1 MYQIA
6 LCDDMEEEL
15 KQVEGLLELYRK
27 QNPALEYQT
36 EWFASAEEFS
46 EQINTSESAPD
57 ILLMDIFMPGKTGV
71 EVVREM
77 RGKGY
82 KMPVIFLTTS
92 TEHALNAYEVDAL
105 QYLVKP
111 LEHGKFFHA
120 MDIAFAAVKT
130 EKKTFLVKI
139 SGGVRQIDPDEV
151 LYCEAQRNYQ
161 VIYLEN
167 DNIRVRMKAWELH
180 ETLEK
185 FSEYYRCGSS
195 YIFNLKHVTAIGR
208 EEVCMDN
215 GSSVYLSRKRIAEFK
230 KKYFAYHF
238 GENYA
243 INIP

>member
-36 EWFASAEEFS
+36 EWFANAEEFS
-46 EQINTSESAPD
+46 EQINASESAPD

-111 LEHGKFFHA
+111 LEQGKFFHA

-139 SGGVRQIDPDEV
+139 SGGVR
-151 LYCEAQRNYQ
+151 
-161 VIYLEN
+161 
-167 DNIRVRMKAWELH
+167 
-180 ETLEK
+180 
-185 FSEYYRCGSS
+185 
-195 YIFNLKHVTAIGR
+195 
-208 EEVCMDN
+208 
-215 GSSVYLSRKRIAEFK
+215 
-230 KKYFAYHF
+230 
-238 GENYA
+238 
-243 INIP
+243 